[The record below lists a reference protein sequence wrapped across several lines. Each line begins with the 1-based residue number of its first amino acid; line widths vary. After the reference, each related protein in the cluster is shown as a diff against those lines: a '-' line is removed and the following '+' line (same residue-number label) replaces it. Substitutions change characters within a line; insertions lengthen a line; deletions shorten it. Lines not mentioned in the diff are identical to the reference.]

1 MTNINKNS
9 IHKIE
14 RGIPLPS
21 NRSGKTSWIQLAR
34 NMQIEDSVLLENKKE
49 LYLMRSAM
57 YTLRY
62 STTFE
67 QLENDKYRIWRTK

>member
-14 RGIPLPS
+14 RGVPLPS
-21 NRSGKTSWIQLAR
+21 NRSGKTSWMQLAR
-34 NMQIEDSVLLENKKE
+34 NMQIGDSVFLENIKE
-49 LYLMRSAM
+49 LYLIRTAM
-57 YTLRY
+57 YRLKH
-62 STTFE
+62 STTYQ

>member
-62 STTFE
+62 STTFK

>member
-34 NMQIEDSVLLENKKE
+34 NMQIGDSVLLENIKE
-49 LYLMRSAM
+49 LYCMRTAM
-57 YTLRY
+57 YKLRY
-62 STTFE
+62 GTTFE